1 MRSKK
6 FKLTF
11 PLQKIRRFVSMALVA
26 AIGLAGGPTVT
37 LAQLAPVAASS
48 AGATGLSLKEAAQL
62 AILGNPEVLARW
74 HTIKA
79 AQGERDA
86 ARGALFPR
94 VDLSLSKGRERGDVG
109 TGSRSANSLS
119 LTQLLFDGFA
129 TRNEIERLDHATR
142 VRLYE
147 FFDASEAVAL
157 EAVRA
162 YVDVLRYRELVR
174 LAEDNYVEHRAVFTQ
189 TDQRV
194 QAKVAPAVDLEQVRG
209 RLALADSNVLTEQAN
224 LHDTTARFQRII
236 GRLPGG
242 PLALPPYVAQDIP
255 GDANAAL
262 ARVQER
268 HGALLAAMENV
279 RAANSALASRKG
291 AFGPR
296 VDFRLR
302 KEHGSS
308 LSTTNANANAT
319 TAEVLLTWNLFNGFG
334 DTARQRQFA
343 EQLNVARD
351 LRDKVCRDT
360 RQTLMIAY
368 NDVNKL
374 RDQTEFLALHE
385 GSTSRALT
393 AYRLQFSIGQRTL
406 LSLLDTENELFQ
418 ARRAVANAR
427 HDLHFAYAR
436 TQAGL
441 GNLLRALELTSLRT
455 DAGAEQLPAAGPDEA
470 PVECPPEPV
479 GIYASNKQELI
490 ERAAQLTRLSS
501 PAAQRNAPPAVV
513 PAAVPVTPASPTASA
528 APAAAPQQAGTQAV
542 NDALEAWRVAWAERN
557 LASYFGT
564 YAPGISPARGVSR
577 DDWEAGRRSVIGR
590 AKNVSL
596 AVQDVAVQLQDAT
609 HATAVFKQV
618 YRSANYR
625 DEVIKT
631 LRWERIG
638 NRWLIVEESAVA
650 PR

>member
-1 MRSKK
+1 MNINPTR
-6 FKLTF
+6 
-11 PLQKIRRFVSMALVA
+11 PPQKIRSLVWVALVA
-26 AIGLAGGPTVT
+26 AIGSACGAAV
-37 LAQLAPVAASS
+37 AQTQTAPAAMSS
-48 AGATGLSLKEAAQL
+48 VGATGLSLKEATQL
-62 AILGNPEVLARW
+62 AVLSNPEVLARW

-79 AQGERDA
+79 AHGERDA

-94 VDLSLSKGRERGDVG
+94 LDLSLAKGRERGDLG
-109 TGSRSANSLS
+109 NGNRSAVSLS
-119 LTQLLFDGFA
+119 LTQLLYDGFA
-129 TRNEIERLDHATR
+129 TRNEIERLDHASR

-147 FFDASEAVAL
+147 FFDMSEAVAL

-174 LAEDNYVEHRAVFTQ
+174 LAEDNYVEHRAVFSL

-194 QAKVAPAVDLEQVRG
+194 QAKVAPSVDLEQVRG
-209 RLALADSNVLTEQAN
+209 RLALAESNVLTESAN

-242 PLALPPYVAQDIP
+242 PLALPPYLTQDIP
-255 GDANAAL
+255 GDANTAL
-262 ARVQER
+262 VRVQER
-268 HGALLAAMENV
+268 HGALLAAIENV
-279 RAANSALASRKG
+279 RASNSALASRKG

-302 KEHGSS
+302 KEQGTS
-308 LSTTNANANAT
+308 LSTSANASANAT
-319 TAEVLLTWNLFNGFG
+319 AAEVLLTWNLFNGFG
-334 DTARQRQFA
+334 DTARERQFA
-343 EQLNVARD
+343 EQVNVAMD

-360 RQTLMIAY
+360 RQTLVIAY

-374 RDQTEFLALHE
+374 KEQFDFLMLHE

-418 ARRAVANAR
+418 ARRAVAHAR

-441 GNLLRALELTSLRT
+441 GNLLRALELTSLHT
-455 DAGAEQLPAAGPDEA
+455 DAVAEQLPAVGPGEMPA
-470 PVECPPEPV
+470 ECPPEPV
-479 GIYASNKQELI
+479 GVYVSNKPELI
-490 ERAAQLTRLSS
+490 ERAAQLSRRSLPVARDAASAAVPTAISS
-501 PAAQRNAPPAVV
+501 TAASASAAAV
-513 PAAVPVTPASPTASA
+513 PAAV
-528 APAAAPQQAGTQAV
+528 APQPGAKAV
-542 NDALEAWRVAWAERN
+542 YDALEVWRGAWTQRD

-564 YAPGISPARGVSR
+564 YAPGISPARSLSR
-577 DDWEAGRRSVIGR
+577 EAWEAGRRSVIGR
-590 AKNVSL
+590 AKDVSL
-596 AVQDVAVQLQDAT
+596 VLEDVAVQLRDAT

-618 YRSANYR
+618 YRSAGYR
-625 DEVIKT
+625 DEVTKT
-631 LRWERIG
+631 LRWERLRD
-638 NRWLIVEESAVA
+638 RWFIVEESAVA